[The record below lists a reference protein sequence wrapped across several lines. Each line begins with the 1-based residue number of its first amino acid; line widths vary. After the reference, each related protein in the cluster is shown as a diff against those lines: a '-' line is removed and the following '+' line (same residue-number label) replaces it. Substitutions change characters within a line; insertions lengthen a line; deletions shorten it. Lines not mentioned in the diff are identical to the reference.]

1 MLFQRLAQWPIQKLI
16 QPSDSLGDLD
26 KEDLEVMDYLVLEDL
41 EVMDYSEAM
50 EVMEAMVV
58 MEVMVVT
65 EVMEVTEVMVVT
77 EVMAAEDLAYLVDK
91 SNQDHK
97 SHLQPCASVF
107 GTSESQILLP
117 KDSNSKFLC

>member
-65 EVMEVTEVMVVT
+65 EVM
-77 EVMAAEDLAYLVDK
+77 AAEDLAYLVDK

>member
-65 EVMEVTEVMVVT
+65 EVMEVLGVT

-91 SNQDHK
+91 NNQDHK